1 MNDILA
7 IIVVC
12 VLSDTLVKELP
23 THFDQDTDYESFINA
38 CYQGKAESQAVN
50 KSMATEWYQQK
61 NQSFATERQ
70 NATDFFTE
78 GSFCQSAQNMPLMG
92 FGQSNVDSYAV
103 FRELHNPEFIFADAY
118 LMFEKIMELGVK
130 DLYYVGEPPKIIDN
144 YDDYLSM
151 SELERSRL

>member
-1 MNDILA
+1 M
-7 IIVVC
+7 
-12 VLSDTLVKELP
+12 
-23 THFDQDTDYESFINA
+23 
-38 CYQGKAESQAVN
+38 
-50 KSMATEWYQQK
+50 
-61 NQSFATERQ
+61 
-70 NATDFFTE
+70 
-78 GSFCQSAQNMPLMG
+78 
-92 FGQSNVDSYAV
+92 